1 MRKNKKN
8 WEIFSKSVKNNA
20 IVCDHIPTT
29 PALIMTT
36 HKEKKMITFTDKERQ
51 LAQYFIDVTDGSN
64 SVVFRNPKHLGWDV
78 ETARGVFASLV
89 KKDII
94 FPDDALEMDDY
105 VVHYWMVDVETD
117 QEGRLIN
124 TVDELLE
131 EKNKVAQ

>member
-36 HKEKKMITFTDKERQ
+36 HKEKKMITFTDKEKQ

-64 SVVFRNPKHLGWDV
+64 SVIFENPKQLGWDV

-89 KKDII
+89 KKEII

-117 QEGRLIN
+117 DEGRLIN

>member
-1 MRKNKKN
+1 
-8 WEIFSKSVKNNA
+8 
-20 IVCDHIPTT
+20 
-29 PALIMTT
+29 
-36 HKEKKMITFTDKERQ
+36 MITFTDKEKQ

-64 SVVFRNPKHLGWDV
+64 SVIFENPKQLGWDV

-89 KKDII
+89 KKEII

-117 QEGRLIN
+117 DEGRLIN